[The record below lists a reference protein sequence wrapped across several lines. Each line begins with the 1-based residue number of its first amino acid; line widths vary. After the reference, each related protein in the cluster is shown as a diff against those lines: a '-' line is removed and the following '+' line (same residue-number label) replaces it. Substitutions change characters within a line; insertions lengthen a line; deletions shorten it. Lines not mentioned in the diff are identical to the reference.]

1 METSIQF
8 EDRKEFKEGIKA
20 GIPIF
25 LGYFPISLTF
35 GLIAKNSGLSGPLAV
50 IMAFTNF
57 TGAAQFVGVNM
68 LAQGIGLNNIVLTT
82 IMINARYLLMS
93 FCVANKLKDSVPTK
107 IRALLAFGITD
118 EVFVVSMTREDLKTS
133 FMFGTQLIS
142 HIGWVTGTMVGV
154 LLANVLPKSISES
167 IGIAIYIMFLG
178 LLLPAARNSMKIAI
192 VTVIAMI
199 TSSILYWVPVL
210 NKVIG
215 NWRIIITIVF
225 ASLIGAIFLP
235 MKEGDDVE

>member
-8 EDRKEFKEGIKA
+8 EEMKEFKEGIKA

-35 GLIAKNSGLSGPLAV
+35 GLIAKNCGLSGYLAIV
-50 IMAFTNF
+50 MAFTNF

-68 LAQGIGLNNIVLTT
+68 FAQGVGLSNIVLTT

-93 FCVANKLKDSVPTK
+93 FCVANKLKGSVSTK

-133 FMFGTQLIS
+133 FILGTQLIS
-142 HIGWVTGTMVGV
+142 HIGWVTGTMAGV
-154 LLANVLPKSISES
+154 LLANVLPKSISQS

-178 LLLPAARNSMKIAI
+178 LLLPAVRSSMKIAI

-199 TSSILYWVPVL
+199 ISSILYWIPML

-215 NWRIIITIVF
+215 NWRIIITIVI

-235 MKEGDDVE
+235 MKAGDDIE

>member
-8 EDRKEFKEGIKA
+8 EEKKEFKEGIKA

-35 GLIAKNSGLSGPLAV
+35 GLIAKNCGLSGVLAV
-50 IMAFTNF
+50 VMAFTNF

-68 LAQGIGLNNIVLTT
+68 FAQGVGLNNIVLTT
-82 IMINARYLLMS
+82 VMINARYLLMS
-93 FCVANKLKDSVPTK
+93 FCVANKLKDSVPIK

-118 EVFVVSMTREDLKTS
+118 EVFVVSMTREELKTS
-133 FMFGTQLIS
+133 FIFGTQLIS
-142 HIGWVTGTMVGV
+142 HIGWVTGTLAGV
-154 LLANVLPKSISES
+154 FLANVLPKSISES

-178 LLLPAARNSMKIAI
+178 LLLPAAKESVKIAI
-192 VTVIAMI
+192 VTVISMLI
-199 TSSILYWVPVL
+199 SSILYYVPVL

-215 NWRIIITIVF
+215 NWRIIITIVI
-225 ASLIGAIFLP
+225 ASLIGAMFLP
-235 MKEGDDVE
+235 MKEGEDIE